1 MGRNLVK
8 KPTVGHL
15 WTVSPLPLL
24 DIGMSM
30 GMLDNANIDVN
41 ARGEFSNLRP
51 STMLHLLYDDFA
63 LLASTPER
71 VSPSDG
77 APPTERALVFVF
89 VFVPTAHSSSSAG
102 PTGVPVSS
110 PE

>member
-15 WTVSPLPLL
+15 WTVFPLPLL
-24 DIGMSM
+24 GNADI
-30 GMLDNANIDVN
+30 NVN
-41 ARGEFSNLRP
+41 ARGELSNLRL
-51 STMLHLLYDDFA
+51 STMLHLFHYDFA

-71 VSPSDG
+71 VSPSDET
-77 APPTERALVFVF
+77 PPTERALVFVF

>member
-1 MGRNLVK
+1 
-8 KPTVGHL
+8 
-15 WTVSPLPLL
+15 
-24 DIGMSM
+24 MSM
-30 GMLDNANIDVN
+30 RD
-41 ARGEFSNLRP
+41 GELSNLRLN
-51 STMLHLLYDDFA
+51 TMLQLLHYDFA

>member
-8 KPTVGHL
+8 KPIVGHL
-15 WTVSPLPLL
+15 WTVFPLPL
-24 DIGMSM
+24 
-30 GMLDNANIDVN
+30 LDNANIDVN

-71 VSPSDG
+71 VSPSDET
-77 APPTERALVFVF
+77 PPTERALVFVF

>member
-15 WTVSPLPLL
+15 WIVFPLPLL
-24 DIGMSM
+24 G
-30 GMLDNANIDVN
+30 NTNINVN
-41 ARGEFSNLRP
+41 ARGELSNLRL
-51 STMLHLLYDDFA
+51 STMLQLLHYDFA

-89 VFVPTAHSSSSAG
+89 VPTAHSSSSAG

>member
-8 KPTVGHL
+8 KPIVGHL
-15 WTVSPLPLL
+15 WTVFPLPL
-24 DIGMSM
+24 
-30 GMLDNANIDVN
+30 LDNANIDVN

-51 STMLHLLYDDFA
+51 SMLHLLYDDFA
-63 LLASTPER
+63 PLASTPER

-77 APPTERALVFVF
+77 TPPTERALVFVF

>member
-15 WTVSPLPLL
+15 WTVFPLPLL
-24 DIGMSM
+24 GNADI
-30 GMLDNANIDVN
+30 NVN
-41 ARGEFSNLRP
+41 ARGELSNLRL

>member
-8 KPTVGHL
+8 KPIVGHL

-24 DIGMSM
+24 DIGMSI
-30 GMLDNANIDVN
+30 GMLGNINIDVN
-41 ARGEFSNLRP
+41 ARELSNLRL
-51 STMLHLLYDDFA
+51 STMLHILHYDFA

-77 APPTERALVFVF
+77 TPPTERALVFVF

>member
-24 DIGMSM
+24 DIGMSI
-30 GMLDNANIDVN
+30 GMLGNININVN
-41 ARGEFSNLRP
+41 ARGELSNLRL
-51 STMLHLLYDDFA
+51 STMLHLFHYDFA

-71 VSPSDG
+71 VSPSDET
-77 APPTERALVFVF
+77 PPTERALVFVF

>member
-8 KPTVGHL
+8 KPIVGHL

-30 GMLDNANIDVN
+30 GMLGNTNINVN
-41 ARGEFSNLRP
+41 ARGELSNLRL
-51 STMLHLLYDDFA
+51 STMLHIFHYDFA

-71 VSPSDG
+71 VSPSDET
-77 APPTERALVFVF
+77 PPTERALVFVF